1 MPETG
6 NTADATEATPE
17 KDNISTE
24 QAETKKDPVKRVTR
38 IVLYIVSFL
47 FIWYILADRLA
58 PWTDQ
63 ARIQAYV
70 IPIVPEVS
78 GRVEAIHVSQN
89 QVVKSGDVL
98 LEIDPVDYE
107 LAVQQAESALQIA
120 GHDIGADTAAVSNAQ
135 AKLVEAQANL
145 DHMLVQS
152 KRVFEVVEKGVL
164 PKFEADKAT
173 AAVATAKAKV
183 ESARAELKKAKSKL
197 GQKGQQN
204 PKIQSAITTLKQAQ
218 RDLNRT
224 KIFAPSDGGITNLNI
239 DAGHYASKGAPVMT
253 FISVDEIWVQ
263 ANLRENSVANVK
275 AGNSV
280 DISLDVAPGKI
291 FKGTVSSVGF
301 AVKQQSGGAVGDLE
315 KIEGDSGW
323 LRDAQRFPVI
333 INFADDDSKG
343 YRRLGGQADVQIY
356 TGGNWIINALGWIWI
371 RVLSWLSYIY

>member
-120 GHDIGADTAAVSNAQ
+120 GQDIGADTAAVSNAQ

>member
-6 NTADATEATPE
+6 NTADATEATPD

-38 IVLYIVSFL
+38 IVLYVVGFL
-47 FIWYILADRLA
+47 FVWYILADRLA

-89 QVVKSGDVL
+89 QLVKSGDVL

-120 GHDIGADTAAVSNAQ
+120 GQDIGADTAAVSNAQ

>member
-1 MPETG
+1 M
-6 NTADATEATPE
+6 
-17 KDNISTE
+17 
-24 QAETKKDPVKRVTR
+24 
-38 IVLYIVSFL
+38 
-47 FIWYILADRLA
+47 
-58 PWTDQ
+58 
-63 ARIQAYV
+63 
-70 IPIVPEVS
+70 
-78 GRVEAIHVSQN
+78 
-89 QVVKSGDVL
+89 
-98 LEIDPVDYE
+98 DYE

-120 GHDIGADTAAVSNAQ
+120 GQDIGADTASVSTAQ

-183 ESARAELKKAKSKL
+183 ESAQAELKKAKSKL
-197 GQKGQQN
+197 GLKGQQN
-204 PKIQSAITTLKQAQ
+204 PKIQSAITALKQAQ

-224 KIFAPSDGGITNLNI
+224 KIVAPSDGGITNLNI

-333 INFADDDSKG
+333 INFADDNSKG

-371 RVLSWLSYIY
+371 RILSWLSYIY